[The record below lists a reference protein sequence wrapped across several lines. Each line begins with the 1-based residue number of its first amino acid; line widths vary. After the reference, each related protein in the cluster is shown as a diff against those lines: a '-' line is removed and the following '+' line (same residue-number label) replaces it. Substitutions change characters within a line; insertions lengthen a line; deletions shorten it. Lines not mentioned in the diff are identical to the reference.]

1 MKPDGIFLS
10 NGPGDPA
17 ATGKYAIG
25 IIKKLI
31 KEKIPI
37 FGICLGM
44 QMAIVEF
51 ARNVVGIEG
60 ANSGESRPDHPEN
73 VIDLMPE
80 QEGQEETGGTMRLG
94 SQTTILE
101 KGTRI
106 EKIYNKTK
114 SFAACGDGNEKVSL
128 APHYS

>member
-1 MKPDGIFLS
+1 MVYWLHPDLESVGTEGKI
-10 NGPGDPA
+10 A
-17 ATGKYAIG
+17 AIQIARTKH
-25 IIKKLI
+25 
-31 KEKIPI
+31 IPF

-80 QEGQEETGGTMRLG
+80 QEGQVETGGTMRLG
-94 SQTTILE
+94 SQTTVLE
-101 KGTRI
+101 KATRI
-106 EKIYNKTK
+106 AKI
-114 SFAACGDGNEKVSL
+114 L
-128 APHYS
+128 